1 MTNDKWKSMF
11 NFYFF
16 LNIKNKKKKICV
28 KFYFFQKNEKWK
40 SVVNFHFFFSGLITE
55 MKLTRKERYN
65 RFPCNCCHQ
74 LRSCSVDRVFLLQ
87 CRKITLFFF
96 SGEGE
101 RGVERLVKK
110 IMPVI
115 GERLAQMFGVS
126 HTADYCYWADVSFQ
140 VFFRGMHVT
149 AMEELQRQMM
159 REL

>member
-1 MTNDKWKSMF
+1 MF

-16 LNIKNKKKKICV
+16 LNIKNKKRKSVSNFIFFKKM
-28 KFYFFQKNEKWK
+28 KNENLW
-40 SVVNFHFFFSGLITE
+40 SIFIFFFWTHNGNETNPE
-55 MKLTRKERYN
+55 TPERYN

-110 IMPVI
+110 IMPVT

-126 HTADYCYWADVSFQ
+126 HTADYCY
-140 VFFRGMHVT
+140 
-149 AMEELQRQMM
+149 
-159 REL
+159 